1 MSQKTLNTKTLH
13 ENIRELEQA
22 YREEGYIFS
31 KVSNVDMSKDGV
43 LTLSINEGILEGF
56 AVKGNEKT
64 KDYVI
69 TREMRLKPGEPF
81 NAKDARS

>member
-1 MSQKTLNTKTLH
+1 
-13 ENIRELEQA
+13 
-22 YREEGYIFS
+22 
-31 KVSNVDMSKDGV
+31 MSKDGV

-81 NAKDARS
+81 NAKDARRSICLLYTSSRN

>member
-1 MSQKTLNTKTLH
+1 M
-13 ENIRELEQA
+13 
-22 YREEGYIFS
+22 
-31 KVSNVDMSKDGV
+31 

-81 NAKDARS
+81 NAKDARRSMQRVYNLGFFDDVNVKINPGVEPNAVILGN